1 LQSIAGCFYITAL
14 DSLNLWPDGELY
26 QNESAPSN
34 VVCIDNCPTYEL
46 PNIITPDLD
55 GLNDILKPFPY
66 RSIESIDLKIF
77 NRYGTLLFETTDP
90 DILWNAT
97 DEATQTLVSAGTY
110 YYTVIVNTIRLEGI
124 VPEFREGYIQI
135 LNATQ
140 ATPQQ

>member
-1 LQSIAGCFYITAL
+1 L
-14 DSLNLWPDGELY
+14 DSLNLWPDGELH

-34 VVCIDNCPTYEL
+34 VVCVDNCPTYEL
-46 PNIITPDLD
+46 PNIITPDFD

-66 RSIESIDLKIF
+66 RSIESIDFKIF
-77 NRYGTLLFETTDP
+77 NRYGTLLYETTDP

-97 DEATQTLVSAGTY
+97 DQKTKNLVSSGTY
-110 YYTVIVNTIRLEGI
+110 YYTLMLNTIRLQGI
-124 VPEFREGYIQI
+124 VPVFQEGYIQI